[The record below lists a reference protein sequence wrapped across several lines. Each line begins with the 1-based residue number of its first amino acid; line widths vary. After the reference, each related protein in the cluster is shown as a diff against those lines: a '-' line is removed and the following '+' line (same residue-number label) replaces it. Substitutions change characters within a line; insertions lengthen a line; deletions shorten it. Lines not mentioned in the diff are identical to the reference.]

1 MGSAAMDA
9 HGDMAIGYSV
19 TDGTATRPGI
29 RYAGRLST
37 DPLGQL
43 SRGEV
48 TLVNGTGVQTQASSH
63 WGDYSMMS
71 IDPSDDCTFWY
82 SQEYYSTDRRH
93 ELADAH
99 RVLQV
104 PAVRALAELAPLA
117 ESAIRNDEERR
128 PRSALFSFRSSFSS
142 LFGSVRDLH
151 VHLVVVPAFIPDGDL
166 ARSTLAFP

>member
-1 MGSAAMDA
+1 
-9 HGDMAIGYSV
+9 MAIGYSV

-43 SRGEV
+43 SQRRGHARRRHRRPDPGLEPLGGLLDDV
-48 TLVNGTGVQTQASSH
+48 DRPLGRLHVLVLAGVLQH
-63 WGDYSMMS
+63 
-71 IDPSDDCTFWY
+71 
-82 SQEYYSTDRRH
+82 DRRH

-117 ESAIRNDEERR
+117 ESGYETTK
-128 PRSALFSFRSSFSS
+128 SADLGRRSSRSGARFR
-142 LFGSVRDLH
+142 LFGSVRDLD

-166 ARSTLAFP
+166 ARSALAFP